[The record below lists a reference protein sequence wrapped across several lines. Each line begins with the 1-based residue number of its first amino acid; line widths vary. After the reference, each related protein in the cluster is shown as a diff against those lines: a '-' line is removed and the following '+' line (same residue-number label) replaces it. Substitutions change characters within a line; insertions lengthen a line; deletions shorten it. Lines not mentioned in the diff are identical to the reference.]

1 MGVLAAVG
9 VLAGCGKSGSSA
21 GGGNPPPVEVSV
33 FTVEPESVVVSTEL
47 PGRLEAVR
55 VAEVRARVAG
65 ILQKKLYEEGT
76 TVKQGDVLFQ
86 IDPAPFQAAVNNA
99 AAAVA
104 RAEATLRQAEVQEE
118 RYEKLLAAKAIS
130 KQEYDN
136 AVASAAVARA
146 EVQAAKANLETAEL
160 NLSYATVTAPISGF
174 ISKAFVTEGAL
185 VGQGETTKLAVI
197 QEMDSIY
204 FDFKQSSTEWLR
216 LQRSFL
222 EGKLKGLENPHE
234 TVTLILEDG
243 SVYPH
248 PGKILFSD
256 VTVDQSTGN
265 VTIRAKFPNPERI
278 LLPGM
283 FGRVKVGL
291 AVKNNAILVPQRAVS
306 RGPNGSSTVLLV
318 NAENKVEVR
327 SIQAND
333 AVGDRWIVTDGLA
346 AGERVIVEGHLKVRP
361 GGAVTTVPFG
371 GAKPSV
377 ASTKDGASKA
387 AQQ

>member
-1 MGVLAAVG
+1 ML
-9 VLAGCGKSGSSA
+9 
-21 GGGNPPPVEVSV
+21 
-33 FTVEPESVVVSTEL
+33 TVEPESVVVSTEL

-65 ILQKKLYEEGT
+65 ILQKKVYEEGSN
-76 TVKQGDVLFQ
+76 VRQGDVLFQ

-104 RAEATLRQAEVQEE
+104 RAEAQLRQAEVQEE
-118 RYEKLLAAKAIS
+118 RYEKLLASKAIS

-136 AVASAAVARA
+136 AVAAAAVARA

-197 QEMDSIY
+197 QEMDTIY

-216 LQRSFL
+216 LQRSIL
-222 EGKLKGLENPHE
+222 EGKLNGLDNPHE
-234 TVTLILEDG
+234 SVTLILEDG

-256 VTVDQSTGN
+256 VTVDPGTGN
-265 VTIRAKFPNPERI
+265 VTIRALFPNPERI

-291 AVKNNAILVPQRAVS
+291 AVKNNAILVPQRAVA
-306 RGPNGSSTVLLV
+306 RGPNGTASVLV
-318 NAENKVEVR
+318 VTPDNKVEAR
-327 SIQAND
+327 SIQATD
-333 AVGDRWIVTDGLA
+333 AVGDRWVVDSGLS

-361 GGAVTTVPFG
+361 GATVTTVPFNHN
-371 GAKPSV
+371 KSSV
-377 ASTKDGASKA
+377 ASARGDAEKTA
-387 AQQ
+387 AQ